1 MDRRRDVVHRVLMVI
16 CRVEV
21 AVIALRI
28 RGNIRVGMLVIY
40 LTRVI
45 CWCWLMVD
53 GRLDVGRLMVTVMIW
68 LMVGF
73 VVRLVVDWLVVDR
86 LVIYWFRMVNW
97 LVVHWFWRVVA
108 WLMVIYF
115 TVASNVG
122 VFSFA
127 EYLVLSVRGHIIIVS
142 VVRLVVVTRIR
153 PVILYRGS
161 LTSSSECQ

>member
-1 MDRRRDVVHRVLMVI
+1 MVHRVLVVI

-21 AVIALRI
+21 AVITALRI

-53 GRLDVGRLMVTVMIW
+53 GRLVVMVMIW

-73 VVRLVVDWLVVDR
+73 VVRLVVDWLVADR

-97 LVVHWFWRVVA
+97 LVVYWFWLVID

-122 VFSFA
+122 VFSFV

>member
-1 MDRRRDVVHRVLMVI
+1 MVHRVLMVI

-53 GRLDVGRLMVTVMIW
+53 GRLVVGRLMVTVMLW
-68 LMVGF
+68 LMVGV

-97 LVVHWFWRVVA
+97 LVVHWFWLVVA